1 MGAQEPGG
9 SPGPSEPAET
19 GTSEM
24 AHLVEPVPMEPVPP
38 PERRTR
44 AGRDLPAAIGVG
56 LALGTLIIVSLATS
70 RFAWLAVVLV
80 AVSLA
85 TLELSNALAERSV
98 RVPRTPVLLGGA
110 AMLVASLLGGAE
122 ALVMALT
129 VTLLAIAAWRLRT
142 GVAGYYRDVSGG
154 VFTVTYVAFLASFAV
169 LMVRPEDGA
178 LRVVVFVLVTA
189 FSDIGGYAAGATLG
203 RHSMAPSVSPKKS
216 WEGFAG
222 SLVAS
227 AVTGALSVGLLLQ
240 GEWWHGVLIGL
251 AAVGTATLGDLG
263 ESMIKRDLGIK
274 DMGSLLPGHGGLMDR
289 LDSLLPSAPVVYLL
303 LAVLVPVG
311 G

>member
-1 MGAQEPGG
+1 
-9 SPGPSEPAET
+9 
-19 GTSEM
+19 M

-98 RVPRTPVLLGGA
+98 RVPRTPVLIGGA

-154 VFTVTYVAFLASFAV
+154 VFTATYVAFLASFAV

-203 RHSMAPSVSPKKS
+203 RHPMAPSVSPKKS

-227 AVTGALSVGLLLQ
+227 AVTGALGVGLLLQ

-303 LAVLVPVG
+303 LAMLVPVRG
-311 G
+311 